1 MYALRPQVASN
12 VAARVL
18 KGLSGAAL
26 SRAVVQTLEQRT
38 MFSTVVVSTTLD
50 NPHAAGLISLR
61 DAVTTANANANTS
74 ITFSAAVFNTP
85 KTITLNGNE
94 LDLSGKGT
102 SIKGPAAGVTINGNN
117 LSRIFYSGPAATASL
132 SGLTLTNAGRGAIFN
147 NGVLTIS
154 NCLITANNGSAGAGV
169 YNTGTLTI
177 TDSTVSANISAFSTG
192 GGIYNINTGKITL
205 TNVTVS
211 GNKAGD
217 TGGIYSYGNA
227 TLTNVTVSGNIS
239 TGAGGGIY
247 NYKDGVMNLANVTV
261 SGNSAAKGGGVL
273 SFTPG
278 TLTIANSIVAGN
290 TVKTGTTDADVS
302 GAFKSLGFNFLGK
315 TDGSTG
321 WTATDIKG
329 TAAHPLLAKL
339 GALANNGGP
348 TLTLLPLTG
357 SPVIDHGSN
366 ALIRAGSTTDQ
377 RGLPRIGKAI
387 VDIGAVE
394 VQPPAGS
401 IAGTVFSDTNANGKL
416 DVGEKGIANVK
427 VYLDANKNGAPD
439 ATELS
444 VQTDTAG
451 NFKFANLAAGTYRVR
466 EVLPAGNSLVA
477 PVAGFFDLTLLGGD
491 TSAGSLFADTTATA
505 SIAGR
510 VYNDANS
517 NGLRDVGEPGLGLWK
532 VYIDFNN
539 NNVIDGKDVFTTTDI
554 NGNWSFAGLAAGTY
568 TVRVVPVAGFVV
580 TKPTGSVLTLT
591 LAAGQSSAGNL
602 FGEKSIV

>member
-1 MYALRPQVASN
+1 MNLRRPQAATN
-12 VAARVL
+12 NAARL
-18 KGLSGAAL
+18 QCRISRAL
-26 SRAVVQTLEQRT
+26 SQAVVQTLEQRT
-38 MFSTVVVSTTLD
+38 LLSTVVVNTTLD

-61 DAVTTANANANTS
+61 DAVVTANANANTA
-74 ITFSAAVFNTP
+74 ITFSATVFSTP

-102 SIKGPAAGVTINGNN
+102 SIKGPTAGVTINGNN
-117 LSRIFYSGPAATASL
+117 LSRIFYTGAAATATFT
-132 SGLTLTNAGRGAIFN
+132 GLTLTNAGRGAIFN
-147 NGVLTIS
+147 NGVLTVS
-154 NCLITANNGSAGAGV
+154 SCSITANNGSAGAGV
-169 YNTGTLTI
+169 YNTGTFTI
-177 TDSTVSANISAFSTG
+177 TNSTVSANLSTFSTG
-192 GGIYNINTGKITL
+192 GGIYNVQTGKITL

-211 GNKAGD
+211 GNKAAD
-217 TGGIYSYGNA
+217 AGGIYSYGNA
-227 TLTNVTVSGNIS
+227 TLTNVTVTGNSS

-247 NYKDGVMNLANVTV
+247 NYKDGVMNLDNVTV

-273 SFTPG
+273 SFNPG
-278 TLTIANSIVAGN
+278 TLTVANSIIAGN
-290 TVKTGTTDADVS
+290 TVKAGTTDADVS
-302 GAFKSLGFNFLGK
+302 GAFNSLGFNFVGK

-321 WTATDIKG
+321 WVATDIKG

-339 GALANNGGP
+339 GVLANNGGP
-348 TLTLLPLTG
+348 TFTLLPLTG

-377 RGLPRIGKAI
+377 RGLPRIGKAV

-416 DVGEKGIANVK
+416 DVGEKGIANLK
-427 VYLDANKNGAPD
+427 VYLDTNKNGAPD
-439 ATELS
+439 AAEVS
-444 VQTDTAG
+444 VLTDASG
-451 NFKFANLAAGTYRVR
+451 NFKFTNLAPGTYRVR

-491 TSAGSLFADTTATA
+491 TSVGSLFADTTATS

-539 NNVIDGKDVFTTTDI
+539 NNVIDGKDVSVTTDI
-554 NGNWSFAGLAAGTY
+554 NGNWSFAGLAAGIY

-591 LAAGQSSAGNL
+591 LAAGQASAGNL
-602 FGEKSIV
+602 FGERLII